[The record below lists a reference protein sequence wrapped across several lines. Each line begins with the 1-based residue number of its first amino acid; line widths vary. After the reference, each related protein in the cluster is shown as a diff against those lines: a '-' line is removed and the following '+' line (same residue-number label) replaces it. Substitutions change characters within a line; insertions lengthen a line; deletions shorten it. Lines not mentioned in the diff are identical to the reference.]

1 MELSLK
7 CNTRPSGSKANA
19 LRRSGQIPAVLYGHK
34 GAESID
40 LAVDKKTAELLVRD
54 ASLNNTLVDITVAD
68 ISWSGKA
75 LLREVQSHPWKNSL
89 YHLSFFAVGT
99 QGSLTISLPVQVVG
113 EADGV
118 KNKGGSL
125 DLQMNEI
132 NIRCAPDNI
141 PDAVEV
147 DVTNLDN
154 GQSLHIKDL
163 VLPAGVEALDDP
175 EQVVVMVSG
184 GRSGSDSSEAEE

>member
-54 ASLNNTLVDITVAD
+54 ASINNTLVDITVAD

-75 LLREVQSHPWKNSL
+75 LLREVQSHPWKNNL

-99 QGSLTISLPVQVVG
+99 HDSLTLSLPVQVVG
-113 EADGV
+113 ESTGV
-118 KNKGGSL
+118 KNSGGSL

-132 NIRCAPDNI
+132 NIRCAPNNI

-147 DVTNLDN
+147 DVTNLEA
-154 GQSLHIKDL
+154 GQLLHIKDL

-175 EQVVVMVSG
+175 EQVVVMVNAGRG
-184 GRSGSDSSEAEE
+184 GGEASTAEE

>member
-75 LLREVQSHPWKNSL
+75 LLREVQSHPWKHNL

-99 QGSLTISLPVQVVG
+99 QDSLILSLPVQVVG

-147 DVTNLDN
+147 DVTSLDS
-154 GQSLHIKDL
+154 GQSLHIKDI

-184 GRSGSDSSEAEE
+184 GRGGDASAAEA